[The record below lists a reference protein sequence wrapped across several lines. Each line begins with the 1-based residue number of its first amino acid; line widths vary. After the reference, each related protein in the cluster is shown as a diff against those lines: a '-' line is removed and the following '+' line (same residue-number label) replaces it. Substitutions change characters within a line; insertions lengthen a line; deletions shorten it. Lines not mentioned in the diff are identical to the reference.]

1 MRGLR
6 TVVAALL
13 AAAVLAAPS
22 PHAAERTLD
31 RIAAVIDDEIITHR
45 ELAAAVARFR
55 RMLEERQ
62 AEMPSEKVLASQAL
76 QELIVRKLQL
86 QEAARRGV
94 AVTEPQLD
102 QAMENL
108 AARNKLSLAQL
119 KERVEGE
126 GGDYAAFRE
135 DVREQ
140 VIIGQLRQRE
150 VTDKI
155 EVSEKEIEDYMSE
168 RDIELEYRFTRVGVA
183 LPAEEEARDK
193 ARAWLRALRD
203 EARDGGGFGR
213 VAQRAAQGRKGVRFR
228 DFGWQRAEDLPA
240 ALAAR
245 APRMDTGEFAPLI
258 RTGKALYLYKL
269 EGKRGG
275 NLPATVERQYNARHI
290 LMAPNAMDTDEVIR
304 RKLRAIK
311 KRLDNG
317 GDFGKYAK
325 RYSQDPGSSFKGGSL
340 GWVSPK
346 SMVAEVAEK
355 MQNSPRDEVVGP
367 FRSSFGWHLLQ
378 VLGVREH
385 NIGDETWR
393 RQAVAAIRQ
402 RKSEEEYRSWMLRLR
417 ERRYVDIRL

>member
-6 TVVAALL
+6 TVFAVLLAVAA
-13 AAAVLAAPS
+13 AA
-22 PHAAERTLD
+22 PHAAEQTLD
-31 RIAAVIDDEIITHR
+31 RIVAVIDDEIVTQR
-45 ELAAAVARFR
+45 ELAAAIARFR
-55 RMLEERQ
+55 RMLEERR

-94 AVTEPQLD
+94 VVTEPQLD

-108 AARNKLSLAQL
+108 AARNQLSLARL
-119 KERVEGE
+119 KERVESE
-126 GGDYAAFRE
+126 GGDYAGFRE

-155 EVSEKEIEDYMSE
+155 EVTEKEIEDYMSE
-168 RDIELEYRFTRVGVA
+168 RDIEFEYRFTRVGVA
-183 LPAEEEARDK
+183 LPAQEQARDR
-193 ARAWLRALRD
+193 ARAWLRALRGK
-203 EARDGGGFGR
+203 ARDGGDFGR
-213 VAQRAAQGRKGVRFR
+213 VARRAARDRKGVRFR
-228 DFGWQRAEDLPA
+228 DFGWLRAEDLPA

-245 APRMDTGEFAPLI
+245 APQMNIGEFAPLI
-258 RTGKALYLYKL
+258 RTAAALYLYKL

-275 NLPATVERQYNARHI
+275 NLPATVERQYNVRHI

-355 MQNSPRDEVVGP
+355 MQTSPRDEIAGP

-393 RQAVAAIRQ
+393 QQAVAAIRQ
-402 RKSEEEYRSWMLRLR
+402 RKSEEEFRSWMLRLR